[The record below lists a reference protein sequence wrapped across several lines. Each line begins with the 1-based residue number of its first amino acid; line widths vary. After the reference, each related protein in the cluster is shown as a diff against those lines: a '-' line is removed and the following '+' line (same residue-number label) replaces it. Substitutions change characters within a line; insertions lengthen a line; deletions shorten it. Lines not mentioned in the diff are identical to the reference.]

1 LGVNAAERIQSAR
14 RLAAM
19 TQQELAERSGVRQP
33 NIAAYENGRRQP
45 SPAMLAR
52 LLDAARPR
60 PSVLLARFREQVLEI
75 AARNHAEGVR
85 VFGSIA
91 RGEDSPESDVDL
103 LVTFG
108 PEASLLDQAGLIAE
122 LEDLLGAHVD
132 VVSDRALKDRMW
144 PSAPKRF
151 PCEQSA
157 GTGERSRARRV
168 GHASVRAPGSR
179 YSARPS

>member
-1 LGVNAAERIQSAR
+1 LDVNAAERIQSAR

-75 AARNHAEGVR
+75 AARNHAGGVR

-132 VVSDRALKDRMW
+132 VVSDRALKDRDV
-144 PSAPKRF
+144 AI
-151 PCEQSA
+151 
-157 GTGERSRARRV
+157 RARAV
-168 GHASVRAPGSR
+168 P
-179 YSARPS
+179 